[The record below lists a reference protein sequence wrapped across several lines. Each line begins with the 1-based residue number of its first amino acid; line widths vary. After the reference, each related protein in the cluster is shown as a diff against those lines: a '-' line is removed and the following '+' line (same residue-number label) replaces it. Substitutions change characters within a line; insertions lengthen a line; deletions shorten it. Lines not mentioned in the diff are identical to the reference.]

1 MRRLSQWLI
10 CLFVAADQLAHMI
23 LAGPKFLIVGG
34 PVPNP
39 DETISGKV
47 GRMSIKGKR
56 WAKSCEWLID
66 GLFRLLGEKPGHCRA
81 AAAREALRATI
92 GDNPAIQRGQ

>member
-1 MRRLSQWLI
+1 MIGRLSQWLI
-10 CLFVAADQLAHMI
+10 CLLVAADQLAHMI

-47 GRMSIKGKR
+47 GRLAARGKR
-56 WAKSCEWLID
+56 WARLCEPVID
-66 GLFRLLGEKPGHCRA
+66 GLFRLVGADAGHCRA
-81 AAAREALRATI
+81 AAAREA
-92 GDNPAIQRGQ
+92 QRSRQDCI